1 MLGLVSIVLGLVSI
15 VLGLVS
21 IVLRFVSIVLG
32 LISVVFAAY
41 FCQVRVM
48 DEGEDSN
55 AGGKQ
60 RFINNNINKTNKNYP
75 VREKQTG

>member
-1 MLGLVSIVLGLVSI
+1 
-15 VLGLVS
+15 
-21 IVLRFVSIVLG
+21 
-32 LISVVFAAY
+32 
-41 FCQVRVM
+41 M

-75 VREKQTG
+75 VGGKTDWQGRTRLDIKHTT